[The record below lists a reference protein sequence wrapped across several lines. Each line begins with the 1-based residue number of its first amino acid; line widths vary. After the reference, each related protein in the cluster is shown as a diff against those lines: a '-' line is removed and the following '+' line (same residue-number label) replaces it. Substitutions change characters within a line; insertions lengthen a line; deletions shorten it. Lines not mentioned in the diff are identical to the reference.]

1 MALVITT
8 NAKAFEEVLEV
19 EDVEFERY
27 RRGVGDHH
35 GEHHE
40 EHHGEHHSPLTIVAK
55 NNSKHSKDLHCIDVS
70 TYGELEYEKKTCKK
84 HNITLEKKFE
94 DRNAS
99 VSILFLV

>member
-35 GEHHE
+35 GEHH
-40 EHHGEHHSPLTIVAK
+40 GEHHSPLTIVAK

-70 TYGELEYEKKTCKK
+70 TYGELEYWKEDLQKT
-84 HNITLEKKFE
+84 
-94 DRNAS
+94 
-99 VSILFLV
+99 